1 MAGRSGLRFH
11 AQKKSLVARE
21 RDRPAVVA
29 QREAFAAKQ
38 PSLDPAKLVFLDE
51 SGFRLGSPPVYGWAP
66 LGEKSPGKCTH
77 GPWHSITMIGAI
89 ALNGWRGFI
98 TVNAP
103 TDCDVFLAF
112 VEQALA
118 PNLKPGDVVV
128 MDNLSAHKHP
138 SVIAAIRAAGA
149 EVLFLPPYSPEY
161 NPIEKAWA
169 KLKDILRRLVTLTRD
184 AFDEAVAAAMAEIS
198 LEDVRAWARYAGY
211 NIALT

>member
-1 MAGRSGLRFH
+1 MVPR
-11 AQKKSLVARE
+11 KW
-21 RDRPAVVA
+21 RDAPV
-29 QREAFAAKQ
+29 Q
-38 PSLDPAKLVFLDE
+38 PGLDPAKLVFLDE

-66 LGEKSPGKCTH
+66 LGEQSPGKSTH

-112 VEQALA
+112 
-118 PNLKPGDVVV
+118 
-128 MDNLSAHKHP
+128 
-138 SVIAAIRAAGA
+138 
-149 EVLFLPPYSPEY
+149 
-161 NPIEKAWA
+161 
-169 KLKDILRRLVTLTRD
+169 
-184 AFDEAVAAAMAEIS
+184 DEAVAAAMAEIS